1 MGTLF
6 TVLFWHVTLLQSEG
20 LEIHY
25 ATYMLDKSAFYERKE
40 AFNHNVS
47 TEPADSIV
55 TASTPLI
62 ELKSEPAA
70 QHEREIQPA
79 HSKQWNWQDALYLL
93 ALVGLVV
100 AMALRYTPDLT
111 GEVAGEWWDPLLNM
125 WTLSWDTTTLLHA
138 PTHLWQAQL
147 LYPNSLSLSFSENLL
162 GETIIYAPFFLIT
175 HNPVLSY
182 NITFYL
188 TFLLCGT
195 NMYIM
200 ARHYTGKPLAAFV
213 AALIYAFA
221 PYRLAQIDHIHV
233 LAGEWMPLAFL
244 YLDLSLQQ
252 GRWRHW
258 SLFALFYLLQLLSSV
273 YYGIFLA
280 YALLAFTIFR
290 YARPFVAQ
298 LRYSKLAY
306 LKYLL
311 GQSLR
316 PVIILGAMFT
326 ILGILMAPYL
336 ASLQNGYSR
345 SLSQSAGYAA
355 FVRDFLFAVPFNW
368 LYGVSYYNG
377 TLLPYDSEHYLFL
390 GLTTMALA
398 ALGIIL
404 ALRQKQTALRPYIWT
419 GLIVLLFS
427 FGPVLQ
433 YSTPSGGPFVAAASK
448 LLGQIALPP
457 NAPNIPMPWT
467 LAYFVLPGF
476 AGLRVPARLIG
487 VFLIMLALLAAHG
500 IAWLQSKSSA
510 STKAG
515 FKGAAGPFAGVGE
528 RCLGDSVEGPPNF
541 SLFYLLRRQ
550 AQNFRKD
557 LLYPYRK
564 FALRCLLALL
574 PFAIL
579 LEAVP
584 AYLPVTSVPTG
595 NAIPP
600 VYQWLAT
607 HGDQQPI
614 VELPMAYLNEI
625 YSFKAEAWY
634 DYYAIYHP
642 HPIANGWS
650 GYRPPLTEHMAALLL
665 NFPSKSSL
673 AFLKEY
679 HISYVV
685 LHLQFYSSTMATTIL
700 AQAES
705 SPDLRRAAVFGSD
718 SVWQVI

>member
-1 MGTLF
+1 VASDRRL
-6 TVLFWHVTLLQSEG
+6 
-20 LEIHY
+20 
-25 ATYMLDKSAFYERKE
+25 
-40 AFNHNVS
+40 FNHNVS
-47 TEPADSIV
+47 TEPADSIF

-62 ELKSEPAA
+62 EQKSEPAA

-79 HSKQWNWQDALYLL
+79 HSQRWNWQDALYLL

-280 YALLAFTIFR
+280 YALLAFTIIR
-290 YARPFVAQ
+290 YARPFVAG
-298 LRYSKLAY
+298 LRSSKLAY

-326 ILGILMAPYL
+326 FLGILMAPYL

-377 TLLPYDSEHYLFL
+377 TLLPYDSEHYLFP
-390 GLTTMALA
+390 GLTTLALA

-433 YSTPSGGPFVAAASK
+433 YSTPSGGPFVAAASR

-487 VFLIMLALLAAHG
+487 VLLIMLALLAAHG

-510 STKAG
+510 ST
-515 FKGAAGPFAGVGE
+515 
-528 RCLGDSVEGPPNF
+528 
-541 SLFYLLRRQ
+541 
-550 AQNFRKD
+550 KD

-614 VELPMAYLNEI
+614 VELPMAYLNEV

-634 DYYAIYHP
+634 DYYAIYHS

>member
-1 MGTLF
+1 MRNTVAWCREPMDMLMRSRSVERAGGPPSPAPKQGTPASSPWLEARGIRRRR
-6 TVLFWHVTLLQSEG
+6 FW
-20 LEIHY
+20 
-25 ATYMLDKSAFYERKE
+25 
-40 AFNHNVS
+40 
-47 TEPADSIV
+47 
-55 TASTPLI
+55 
-62 ELKSEPAA
+62 
-70 QHEREIQPA
+70 
-79 HSKQWNWQDALYLL
+79 WNWQDALYLL

-100 AMALRYTPDLT
+100 AMALHYTPDLT

-147 LYPNSLSLSFSENLL
+147 LYPNNLSLSFSENLL

-188 TFLLCGT
+188 TLLLCGT

-200 ARHYTGKPLAAFV
+200 ARYYTGKSLAAFV

-221 PYRLAQIDHIHV
+221 PYRLAQIDHIHI

-258 SLFALFYLLQLLSSV
+258 ILFALFYLLQLLSSV

-280 YALLAFTIFR
+280 YTLLAFVIIR
-290 YARPFVAQ
+290 YARPFVTQ
-298 LRYSKLAY
+298 LRSRKGAY
-306 LKYLL
+306 LKYLVAR
-311 GQSLR
+311 SMR
-316 PVIILGAMFT
+316 PVIVLAAMLSILV
-326 ILGILMAPYL
+326 ILMAPYL
-336 ASLQNGYSR
+336 ASLQSGFSR
-345 SLSQSAGYAA
+345 SLSQATGYAA
-355 FVRDFLFAVPFNW
+355 FVRDFIFAVPFNW

-377 TLLPYDSEHYLFL
+377 TLLPYDSEHYLFP
-390 GLTTMALA
+390 GLTTLALA

-404 ALRQKQTALRPYIWT
+404 VLRQKQTALRPYIWT
-419 GLIVLLFS
+419 GLIVLLFA

-448 LLGQIALPP
+448 LLGQVALPP
-457 NAPNIPMPWT
+457 NPPNIPMPWM
-467 LAYFVLPGF
+467 LAYYVLPGF

-487 VFLIMLALLAAHG
+487 VLLIMLAILAAYT
-500 IAWLQSKSSA
+500 IAWLQNLSSTSKPEQKSGDQREA
-510 STKAG
+510 SKA
-515 FKGAAGPFAGVGE
+515 AP
-528 RCLGDSVEGPPNF
+528 RPS
-541 SLFYLLRRQ
+541 
-550 AQNFRKD
+550 
-557 LLYPYRK
+557 PYRK

-574 PFAIL
+574 PLAIL

-584 AYLPVTSVPTG
+584 AYLPVTAVPTG
-595 NAIPP
+595 SAIPA

-614 VELPMAYLNEI
+614 VELPMAYRNDVF
-625 YSFKAEAWY
+625 SFKAEAWY
-634 DYYAIYHP
+634 DYYAIYHS

-650 GYRPPLTEHMAALLL
+650 GYRPPLTVHMAFLLL

-673 AFLKEY
+673 AFLKQY

-700 AQAES
+700 AQAQS
-705 SPDLRRAAVFGSD
+705 SPDLRRVAVFGSD